1 MCDVLSLYNSLL
13 FLDDLY
19 AIADMLFFVFFCD
32 DLLFSFWDIF
42 VGFIG
47 LFVCCCCCWSG

>member
-13 FLDDLY
+13 FLYDLY
-19 AIADMLFFVFFCD
+19 AIADLLFFVFFCD

-42 VGFIG
+42 VGFLG
-47 LFVCCCCCWSG
+47 LFVVVVAAG